1 MLRPL
6 VTMFLLGYKFKSLFS
21 TWGSVVCCL
30 ALNPLAFNGVEYN
43 FMDLF
48 AAMLL
53 SPLKIWP
60 NNSHLAFLMVLEV
73 QFYFVMS

>member
-1 MLRPL
+1 
-6 VTMFLLGYKFKSLFS
+6 MFLLGYKFKSLFS
-21 TWGSVVCCL
+21 TWGSAVCGL
-30 ALNPLAFNGVEYN
+30 SPNPLAFIGVKYN

-48 AAMLL
+48 VAMLL

-60 NNSHLAFLMVLEV
+60 KNSHLAFLMVLEI